1 MVVTNPTHFAVAL
14 RYVAGETEA
23 PVCVAKGMDLVA
35 LKIREVA
42 EENNVPIIE
51 DPPLARSLFAAMEID
66 DTIPLLHY
74 EAVAKIIGFVM
85 GGARRR
91 ARPHAP

>member
-1 MVVTNPTHFAVAL
+1 
-14 RYVAGETEA
+14 
-23 PVCVAKGMDLVA
+23 MDLVA

-85 GGARRR
+85 GAARRR